1 MSSTR
6 FFADGDAL
14 EDVNNNSFN
23 DEDFK
28 PSQNKF
34 QNRQELRNLSMISD
48 RYEVSSRAGAAIANA
63 ALAGHKCY

>member
-48 RYEVSSRAGAAIANA
+48 RYEVSSRAGAVIANA